1 MLFQGTRSLKCATL
15 TVQKASGISWG
26 DFFMGRILTLLE
38 VTDIKIIV
46 SRDYRMLQQKSWVCY
61 WALIIP
67 LRDCD
72 ALENKVIKID
82 ADLKAYHHHDNKI
95 PNLVINFM
103 KLITE
108 DWQQQQRKERRL
120 SCKIFNN

>member
-1 MLFQGTRSLKCATL
+1 
-15 TVQKASGISWG
+15 
-26 DFFMGRILTLLE
+26 MGRILTLLE

-108 DWQQQQRKERRL
+108 DWQQQQLKERRL